1 MKEITSPSQSAGSP
15 FDTTTICLIQMIAI
29 TKKYFKFL
37 FCYKSLL
44 SLFTSIY
51 HMGKLSSSTL
61 LSSIIQYSILDLY
74 FQEDQCN
81 EIQNCATVGRRKI
94 KCRSEAIRYTFNK
107 LRESFMFS
115 SFSKQSRIML
125 KYPPIFHR
133 HIYIQSQKPSPLAF
147 IQIQQTPLCSSCR
160 GFILSKINHTL
171 TPGAFQTQCCETQ
184 GSEVR

>member
-1 MKEITSPSQSAGSP
+1 MNPNCLFNPWCIHSVTAKIVKYDFLFMMLIIYP
-15 FDTTTICLIQMIAI
+15 FHSLTYILGNIIPTHKYGYMLNYNERNNFSISICWKPIWHYNHLSNPNDSHYK
-29 TKKYFKFL
+29 KKYFKFL

-115 SFSKQSRIML
+115 SFSK
-125 KYPPIFHR
+125 
-133 HIYIQSQKPSPLAF
+133 
-147 IQIQQTPLCSSCR
+147 
-160 GFILSKINHTL
+160 
-171 TPGAFQTQCCETQ
+171 
-184 GSEVR
+184 

>member
-61 LSSIIQYSILDLY
+61 LSSSIQYSILDMY

-94 KCRSEAIRYTFNK
+94 KCLSVGKVTKAIRYTFNK

-125 KYPPIFHR
+125 NYPPIFHR
-133 HIYIQSQKPSPLAF
+133 HIYSLKNPVHWPSFRSSRL
-147 IQIQQTPLCSSCR
+147 LCAR
-160 GFILSKINHTL
+160 H
-171 TPGAFQTQCCETQ
+171 A
-184 GSEVR
+184 EVSF